1 MVEMTSQQMAGKLLA
16 AGFERSGPSTSALSD
31 PIADTPMVVTLDQL
45 RPYDHDP
52 RKKRNPAY
60 EDIKASIRE
69 RGLDAAP
76 AITRRPGEGHYIIR
90 NGGNTRLAILRELWS
105 ETKDERFFRI
115 SCLFRPWPSRGEV
128 VMLTGHLAE
137 NELRGGLTF
146 IERALGV
153 EKAREF
159 YEQESGAALSQS
171 ELARRLAA
179 DGFPV
184 QQSHISRMN
193 DAVRY
198 LLPAIP
204 TVLYGGLGRHQVERL
219 SVMRKACMLAWERY
233 AKGRTLVQD
242 FDDFFQ
248 EVLSQFDTQADEFVP
263 QRVQDELIG
272 QMSELLG
279 IDYDVLALDL
289 TESESRHRAQALAP
303 TQAGQRAALPAQ
315 GRAETEPA
323 RSLRWLAHRRRSV
336 AGEQDGLGQAAR
348 APAVP
353 GRQWHPREQHRSV
366 QCASGPRHV
375 AADGRRQG
383 DLARDRDQLHRLV
396 PLVHPVAAGTCAD
409 LGARRAAG
417 AVRWNG
423 GDRRLT
429 GRPAGSR

>member
-1 MVEMTSQQMAGKLLA
+1 MTEITSQQMAGKLLA
-16 AGFERSGPSTSALSD
+16 SGFERSGPSATTLSD

-52 RKKRNPAY
+52 RKKRNPVY
-60 EDIKASIRE
+60 EEIKASIRE

-76 AITRRPGEGHYIIR
+76 AITRRPGDDHYIIR

-115 SCLFRPWPSRGEV
+115 SCLFRPWPERGEIV
-128 VMLTGHLAE
+128 ALTGHLAE

-159 YEQESGAALSQS
+159 YEQESSAALSQS

-184 QQSHISRMN
+184 QRSHITRMA

-219 SVMRKACMLAWERY
+219 SVMRTACKRTWEHY
-233 AKGRTLVQD
+233 AKDRTLPLD
-242 FDDFFQ
+242 FDSFFQ
-248 EVLSQFDTQADEFVP
+248 EVLAQFDTQGDEFAT

-279 IDYDVLALDL
+279 IGYDAKKK
-289 TESESRHRAQALAP
+289 
-303 TQAGQRAALPAQ
+303 
-315 GRAETEPA
+315 
-323 RSLRWLAHRRRSV
+323 
-336 AGEQDGLGQAAR
+336 
-348 APAVP
+348 
-353 GRQWHPREQHRSV
+353 
-366 QCASGPRHV
+366 
-375 AADGRRQG
+375 
-383 DLARDRDQLHRLV
+383 
-396 PLVHPVAAGTCAD
+396 
-409 LGARRAAG
+409 
-417 AVRWNG
+417 NYYYM
-423 GDRRLT
+423 
-429 GRPAGSR
+429 